1 MITLYT
7 EDNYE
12 ALSRRTAD
20 LIGAEIIHNPS
31 CVLGLATGSSP
42 IGAYGLLIKA
52 YAEGKLDFSKVKTVN
67 LDEYI
72 GLEGTHNQSYR
83 YFMDT
88 QLFDHVNIDKA
99 NTNVPDG
106 MAKDID
112 AAGKAYDELIA
123 SLGGTDVQLLG
134 IGENGHIGFN
144 EPGEFVAGT
153 HIVDLSES
161 TILANSRLF
170 NSADEV
176 PKQAITMG
184 LHGIMSARKIILIAS
199 GAKKADALYQTIN
212 GPITPEVP
220 ASILQLHP
228 NVVIVADKAACSKL
242 QEEI

>member
-1 MITLYT
+1 MITLYV
-7 EDNYE
+7 EENYE

-42 IGAYGLLIKA
+42 IGTYDCLIKD
-52 YAEGKLDFSKVKTVN
+52 YKDGKIDFSKVKTVN

-72 GLEGTHNQSYR
+72 GLEGTHDQSYR
-83 YFMDT
+83 YFMNT
-88 QLFDHVNIDKA
+88 QLFDHVNIDKS

-106 MAKDID
+106 TAKDIK
-112 AAGKAYDELIA
+112 AAGEAYDELIA
-123 SLGGTDVQLLG
+123 SFGGTDVQLLG

-176 PKQAITMG
+176 PRQAITMG
-184 LHGIMSARKIILIAS
+184 LHGIMSAKKIILIAS
-199 GAKKADALYQTIN
+199 GEKKAEALSKTIN
-212 GPITPEVP
+212 GPITPDVP

-228 NVVIVADKAACSKL
+228 NVVIVADKAASSKA
-242 QEEI
+242 